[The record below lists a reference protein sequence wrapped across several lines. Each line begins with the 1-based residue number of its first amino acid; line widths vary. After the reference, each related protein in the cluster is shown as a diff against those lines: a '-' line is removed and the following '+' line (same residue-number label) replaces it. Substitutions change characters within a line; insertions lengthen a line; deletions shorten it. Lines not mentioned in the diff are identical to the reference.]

1 MTEHDITTSLEI
13 APLET
18 AEEARLCA
26 RFMASAEPWTTL
38 RRDYEAS
45 LAIFTDPA
53 RETYL
58 VRVAG
63 EVAGFVVIHM
73 RGGFVG
79 YIQSIGVLPGWK
91 SQGIGT
97 RLMDFAEERIFGESP
112 NAVICVSSF
121 NERVQR
127 FYKRRG
133 YHVVGELA
141 DYIVSGHS
149 EILLRKTLWPLT
161 EFRA

>member
-1 MTEHDITTSLEI
+1 MKKHNITKSLEI
-13 APLET
+13 GLLKMT
-18 AEEARLCA
+18 EEARLCA
-26 RFMASAEPWTTL
+26 RFMASSEPWTTL
-38 RRDYEAS
+38 RRDYQAS

-58 VRVAG
+58 ARVGG

-79 YIQSIGVLPGWK
+79 YIQSIGVLPGRK
-91 SQGIGT
+91 NQGIGT
-97 RLMDFAEERIFGESP
+97 RLMEFAEERIFAESP
-112 NAVICVSSF
+112 NPVICVSSF

-133 YHVVGELA
+133 YHVVGELK

-149 EILLRKTLWPLT
+149 EILLRKSLGPLS
-161 EFRA
+161 EFKA